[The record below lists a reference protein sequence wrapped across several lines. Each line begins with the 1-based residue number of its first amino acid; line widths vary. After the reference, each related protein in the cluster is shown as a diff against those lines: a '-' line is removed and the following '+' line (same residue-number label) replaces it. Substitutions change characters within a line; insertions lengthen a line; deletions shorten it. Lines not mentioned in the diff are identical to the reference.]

1 MILTDQPGR
10 LFAVIIL
17 GPFFIYKGII
27 YNDIIFVLLGII
39 FILYELFWIINYKP
53 NNINIEICIK

>member
-10 LFAVIIL
+10 IFAVIFL

-27 YNDIIFVLLGII
+27 YNDIIFILLGII
-39 FILYELFWIINYKP
+39 FILYELFWIVSHKP
-53 NNINIEICIK
+53 NKINIEIYIK